1 MTLRLLLAGAAT
13 AMLLA
18 AGCAHHEKPQTQ
30 AAPARA
36 AARDDS
42 ASVETSPNGISQS
55 KDLNS
60 DANAPAGPQ
69 GLDVLARKTES
80 YSKSLEPLLT
90 KRNPPQPASQESAVQ
105 WMNKDEFALGAA
117 PRGEAPAS
125 ATDEP
130 KATVQPA
137 IDITNRG
144 APTQAQAPQSTA
156 RDSKSLASANLPAS
170 VPPPAPQNRAAALA
184 PAAGSIEAFEA
195 KLAKRVADYPRD
207 LSAQLEYQLW
217 LYLRDQPVPQLST
230 ISTLPSEDREVLTA
244 LMDGLTN
251 FRNTIRA
258 ENNMLL
264 SKKIRPLVEAADRL
278 RTQSDLSIPK
288 IALCSSV
295 KGFGQYEAI
304 EPRFP
309 ANAEAKAILYCEIEN
324 FSAQLNDQ
332 QQWTSELK
340 LEAVLYAEDSLQ
352 VWSDKAERVLDSSR
366 NRRRDFFIRKFVT
379 LPKNLGIGRY
389 LLKVSVTDEQANHI
403 AESTLP
409 ITVVAQ

>member
-1 MTLRLLLAGAAT
+1 
-13 AMLLA
+13 
-18 AGCAHHEKPQTQ
+18 
-30 AAPARA
+30 
-36 AARDDS
+36 
-42 ASVETSPNGISQS
+42 
-55 KDLNS
+55 
-60 DANAPAGPQ
+60 
-69 GLDVLARKTES
+69 
-80 YSKSLEPLLT
+80 
-90 KRNPPQPASQESAVQ
+90 
-105 WMNKDEFALGAA
+105 
-117 PRGEAPAS
+117 
-125 ATDEP
+125 
-130 KATVQPA
+130 
-137 IDITNRG
+137 
-144 APTQAQAPQSTA
+144 
-156 RDSKSLASANLPAS
+156 
-170 VPPPAPQNRAAALA
+170 
-184 PAAGSIEAFEA
+184 
-195 KLAKRVADYPRD
+195 
-207 LSAQLEYQLW
+207 
-217 LYLRDQPVPQLST
+217 
-230 ISTLPSEDREVLTA
+230 
-244 LMDGLTN
+244 MDGLTN